1 MMEYAAKVNV
11 DIQNPLS
18 LAGHYKPGSID
29 WETMLKQ
36 ELWCKLGKPY
46 HFLKEMIS
54 SKSGGLRIKPIY
66 LEGENILENIFSFC
80 EKHYILKE
88 DYQI

>member
-18 LAGHYKPGSID
+18 LAGHYKPGIID

-36 ELWCKLGKPY
+36 EFKNKANLP
-46 HFLKEMIS
+46 
-54 SKSGGLRIKPIY
+54 
-66 LEGENILENIFSFC
+66 
-80 EKHYILKE
+80 
-88 DYQI
+88 